1 MDTQQAASAS
11 TASEVWETD
20 TINTRFLNKA
30 WLKKNMYIFKDTHD
44 FCFSKYDLLQF
55 SSVDVYWVAIL
66 LRSLHAVTCVALTI
80 ALWGR

>member
-30 WLKKNMYIFKDTHD
+30 WLKKNMYMFKDPTI
-44 FCFSKYDLLQF
+44 FVSLNMILFSFPQWMFIELPF
-55 SSVDVYWVAIL
+55 F
-66 LRSLHAVTCVALTI
+66 
-80 ALWGR
+80 